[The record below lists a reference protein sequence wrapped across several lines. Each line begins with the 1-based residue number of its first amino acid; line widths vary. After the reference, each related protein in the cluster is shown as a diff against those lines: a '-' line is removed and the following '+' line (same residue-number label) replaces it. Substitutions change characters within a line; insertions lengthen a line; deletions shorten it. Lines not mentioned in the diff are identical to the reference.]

1 MYEKGWVTGAL
12 GQASA
17 IAWVMLLLLLLIGGI
32 QALITRAQRNGDL
45 RRRKAGS

>member
-17 IAWVMLLLLLLIGGI
+17 IAWVMLLLLLLIGG
-32 QALITRAQRNGDL
+32 LRTLFSRLRA
-45 RRRKAGS
+45 KEGS